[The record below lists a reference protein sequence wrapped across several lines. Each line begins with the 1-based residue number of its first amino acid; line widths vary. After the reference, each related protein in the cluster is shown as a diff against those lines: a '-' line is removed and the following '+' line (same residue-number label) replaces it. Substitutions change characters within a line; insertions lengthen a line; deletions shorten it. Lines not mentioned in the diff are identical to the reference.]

1 MSYFQDFLQNLDLS
15 ALGSLVVQA
24 IAALICIIFHE
35 CAHGFAADRL
45 GDHTARNRGRLSWN
59 PIRHIDPFGLL
70 MMVVAGVGWAKP
82 VPVNPNNFKHPKR
95 GMALTAL
102 AGPAANF
109 LLAIICLLI
118 GNGLIILGQRIV
130 AGTAAASVF
139 LFFYRLILRMSVL
152 NVGLALFNLIPI
164 PPLDGAKVLFSFL
177 PDQVYF
183 KVMQYERYIF
193 IAVFL
198 LLFLGFLD
206 GPLYALNN
214 VVWDF
219 LMWATS
225 FVDKAVFALAGV
237 SV

>member
-24 IAALICIIFHE
+24 VAALICIIFHE

-82 VPVNPNNFKHPKR
+82 VPVNPNNFRHPKR

-102 AGPAANF
+102 AGPAVNF
-109 LLAIICLLI
+109 LLAIICLLV

-139 LFFYRLILRMSVL
+139 LFFYCLILRMAVL
-152 NVGLALFNLIPI
+152 NVGLGLFNLIPI

-183 KVMQYERYIF
+183 KVMQYERYIML
-193 IAVFL
+193 V
-198 LLFLGFLD
+198 LFLIVAVGGVFDDPLNTCIRQVLRWLCTLTGFPASML
-206 GPLYALNN
+206 GL
-214 VVWDF
+214 
-219 LMWATS
+219 
-225 FVDKAVFALAGV
+225 
-237 SV
+237 

>member
-1 MSYFQDFLQNLDLS
+1 M
-15 ALGSLVVQA
+15 G
-24 IAALICIIFHE
+24 
-35 CAHGFAADRL
+35 
-45 GDHTARNRGRLSWN
+45 
-59 PIRHIDPFGLL
+59 
-70 MMVVAGVGWAKP
+70 VAGGGWAKP

-139 LFFYRLILRMSVL
+139 LFFYRLILRMSGL

-183 KVMQYERYIF
+183 KVMQYERYIML
-193 IAVFL
+193 V
-198 LLFLGFLD
+198 LFLIVAVGGVFDDPLNTCIRQVLRWLCALTGFPASML
-206 GPLYALNN
+206 GL
-214 VVWDF
+214 
-219 LMWATS
+219 
-225 FVDKAVFALAGV
+225 
-237 SV
+237 

>member
-24 IAALICIIFHE
+24 VAALICIIFHE

-82 VPVNPNNFKHPKR
+82 VPVNPNNFRHPKR

-109 LLAIICLLI
+109 LLAIICLLV

-139 LFFYRLILRMSVL
+139 LFFYRLILRMAVL
-152 NVGLALFNLIPI
+152 NVGLGLFNLIPI
-164 PPLDGAKVLFSFL
+164 PPLDGA
-177 PDQVYF
+177 
-183 KVMQYERYIF
+183 
-193 IAVFL
+193 
-198 LLFLGFLD
+198 
-206 GPLYALNN
+206 
-214 VVWDF
+214 
-219 LMWATS
+219 
-225 FVDKAVFALAGV
+225 
-237 SV
+237 

>member
-95 GMALTAL
+95 GMDRSCGACGQFSAGDHLPADWKWSDHS
-102 AGPAANF
+102 GPAYCRRYGCRIGVPV
-109 LLAIICLLI
+109 LL
-118 GNGLIILGQRIV
+118 
-130 AGTAAASVF
+130 SP
-139 LFFYRLILRMSVL
+139 YPPY
-152 NVGLALFNLIPI
+152 VGAQCWTGSL
-164 PPLDGAKVLFSFL
+164 
-177 PDQVYF
+177 
-183 KVMQYERYIF
+183 
-193 IAVFL
+193 
-198 LLFLGFLD
+198 
-206 GPLYALNN
+206 
-214 VVWDF
+214 
-219 LMWATS
+219 
-225 FVDKAVFALAGV
+225 
-237 SV
+237 